1 LGLTYWES
9 GRPQD
14 AIPFLKGAIQ
24 DMPPSAEVSQRLGD
38 AYRALVRYDEALAYY
53 RQAAVIDAASPGLQ
67 EKIGDMYAVLGQ
79 EPRAIERYRMSSELD
94 PSRIPTHYRLAEFDK
109 DQREWDKALTEY
121 LMILSVDD
129 RQAAAHKEAAKLYER
144 KNYNSLAVDHWN
156 RYCQMNPDDQD
167 AKKHVEELRKP
178 ILSMQEMQQ
187 QAVFNKSLDEEKAK
201 EAEKEKKE
209 AAKSGVGKP
218 NGEEIY
224 DSLDDASNSSGV
236 APKLPDPTPVPGEEK
251 GKKKKKRNL
260 WQIPDATPTPN
271 DAAVQPPLPPSPQ

>member
-1 LGLTYWES
+1 
-9 GRPQD
+9 
-14 AIPFLKGAIQ
+14 
-24 DMPPSAEVSQRLGD
+24 
-38 AYRALVRYDEALAYY
+38 
-53 RQAAVIDAASPGLQ
+53 
-67 EKIGDMYAVLGQ
+67 
-79 EPRAIERYRMSSELD
+79 
-94 PSRIPTHYRLAEFDK
+94 
-109 DQREWDKALTEY
+109 
-121 LMILSVDD
+121 
-129 RQAAAHKEAAKLYER
+129 
-144 KNYNSLAVDHWN
+144 
-156 RYCQMNPDDQD
+156 MNPDDQD

-187 QAVFNKSLDEEKAK
+187 QAIFNKSLDEEKAK

-236 APKLPDPTPVPGEEK
+236 APILPNPTPAPGEEK
-251 GKKKKKRNL
+251 GKKKKKKNL